1 MNKKM
6 AEHTGLLINL
16 FFLCQQAITPLSKLF
31 KVTLSE
37 CGINENINADDNA
50 YR

>member
-1 MNKKM
+1 M

-16 FFLCQQAITPLSKLF
+16 FFYASKQSPPLSKLF

-37 CGINENINADDNA
+37 RGINENINVDDNA